1 MVLSRAPGHHRR
13 PVAKARRAGPQG
25 NRAHE
30 EGFMNRIPC
39 MRHRAALAFAT
50 ALVAAGPA
58 LAADTTMVNPEAV
71 QWGDAP
77 PVLPKGAK
85 LAVLHGDPSKAG
97 PIVMRLKVPAGY
109 KIAPHTHTKD
119 EQLTIVSG
127 ALYLGMGDKMDGKA
141 EPLKAGGFHY
151 LPGGTPH
158 YAYTKSPTIVQI
170 NGEGPFDIK
179 YLKPEDNP
187 DKSAKP

>member
-1 MVLSRAPGHHRR
+1 
-13 PVAKARRAGPQG
+13 
-25 NRAHE
+25 
-30 EGFMNRIPC
+30 MNRIPS
-39 MRHRAALAFAT
+39 MRHCAALALA
-50 ALVAAGPA
+50 VAALAGGPA
-58 LAADTTMVNPEAV
+58 LAADMTMVNPEAV

-85 LAVLHGDPSKAG
+85 LAVLFGDPGKAG
-97 PIVMRLKVPAGY
+97 PIVMRLKMPAGY

-119 EQLTIVSG
+119 EQLTIISG

-141 EPLKAGGFHY
+141 EALKAGGFHH
-151 LPGGTPH
+151 LPGGTAH
-158 YAYTKSPTIVQI
+158 YAYTKSPTVVQVS
-170 NGEGPFDIK
+170 GDGPFDIK